1 MLHYDSQTADLRPWR
16 WPIVDQKRLPP
27 SDFEQHSIT
36 HDFQNPCCF
45 CAASATG
52 ISYTE
57 SVVCLDID
65 GPYSGEYVA
74 RCAIGGCKYFI
85 PLERMY
91 ARIGVHLGRY
101 GVRISPHVPRFFPA
115 ATVTRRDAVIAP
127 NAPNHMNTFLQL
139 LQLDSSETPGLSEVE
154 FGNLFR
160 KCRFCGTI
168 VTRRAQQYHSCI
180 EFPPV
185 AIIDLTLDD

>member
-1 MLHYDSQTADLRPWR
+1 MIS
-16 WPIVDQKRLPP
+16 K
-27 SDFEQHSIT
+27 T
-36 HDFQNPCCF
+36 H
-45 CAASATG
+45 AASAQLVLQ
-52 ISYTE
+52 E
-57 SVVCLDID
+57 SHTPNRLCVWTLMVHTQASSDEEQSPTI
-65 GPYSGEYVA
+65 VHA
-74 RCAIGGCKYFI
+74 V